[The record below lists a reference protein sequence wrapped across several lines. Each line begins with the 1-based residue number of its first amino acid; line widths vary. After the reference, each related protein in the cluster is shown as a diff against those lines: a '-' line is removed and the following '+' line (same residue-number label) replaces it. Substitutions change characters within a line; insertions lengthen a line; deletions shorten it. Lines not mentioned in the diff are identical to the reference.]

1 MNILKKYFLFNK
13 KNENNK
19 ILNYELVDN
28 YREIAKLVKEA
39 RIQQNL
45 TIQELSRISKI
56 PEQTINSIENNTKN
70 IRPKFPFIR
79 SILIKLEECLILKK
93 NTLVKLATREGEN
106 FKKEKPNFLISKF
119 DLLNTWQGSLL
130 YFFILIL
137 TIFILKRYF
146 ILKVYKKDKKYL
158 LIKNTKFNFLKNL
171 NIFPMEEVAKPKNF
185 NENLNF
191 KISNMNMNI
200 KIQYKKNHEDFPSSN
215 WIDQKKLDN
224 YLLPTF
230 TKKIVQYLE
239 SN

>member
-13 KNENNK
+13 KIKNHK

-56 PEQTINSIENNTKN
+56 PEQTINSIENNIKN

-93 NTLVKLATREGEN
+93 NSLVKLATTEREN
-106 FKKEKPNFLISKF
+106 FKKEKPNLLIRKF
-119 DLLNTWQGSLL
+119 DLINTWQGTLF
-130 YFFILIL
+130 YFFILVI

-146 ILKVYKKDKKYL
+146 ISNVH
-158 LIKNTKFNFLKNL
+158 IIEIQNIENKNIEK
-171 NIFPMEEVAKPKNF
+171 
-185 NENLNF
+185 
-191 KISNMNMNI
+191 
-200 KIQYKKNHEDFPSSN
+200 
-215 WIDQKKLDN
+215 
-224 YLLPTF
+224 
-230 TKKIVQYLE
+230 
-239 SN
+239 